1 MGKLISLAVLLTAAT
16 CTATVI
22 AGAALTGFGVMKG
35 YLSREKLGKMA
46 AVAQGAELASAETK
60 TKKGA
65 VEETRPEQ
73 PSFDQVIE
81 ARAVKTRN
89 LELREEAVV
98 NATNQLRAEQSKL
111 SDSQAAF
118 KKAQQVYAEQLATVE
133 KRSSDLGWDAN
144 RRDLSTLKP
153 KQAKELILLMV
164 KKDEMKQVVSLLL
177 PMPDVKRAK
186 IFAEFKTPEDLEK
199 VDEIM
204 RLVRQGEP
212 LAGVAVA
219 AEQTL
224 GRGPTTAGQ
233 EGRP

>member
-1 MGKLISLAVLLTAAT
+1 MGKLISLAMLLMTAA

-22 AGAALTGFGVMKG
+22 AAAALAGYGFMQG
-35 YLSREKLGKMA
+35 YLSKEKIGKMV
-46 AVAQGAELASAETK
+46 AVAQGAELASAEPN
-60 TKKGA
+60 TKKAA

-89 LELREEAVV
+89 LELREQAVV
-98 NATNQLRAEQSKL
+98 NATNQLRAEQTKL
-111 SDSQAAF
+111 GDSQTAL
-118 KKAQQVYAEQLATVE
+118 KKAQQAYAEQLANVE

-144 RRDLSTLKP
+144 RRDLSALKP

-164 KKDEMKQVVSLLL
+164 KKDEIKQVVSLLL
-177 PMPDVKRAK
+177 PMPDQKRAK
-186 IFAEFKTPEDLEK
+186 IFAEFKTPEDLER

-212 LAGVAVA
+212 LAGVAAA

-224 GRGPTTAGQ
+224 DRGPTTAGQ